1 MKRTI
6 AALVIVLMPVALATA
21 QTTQAAQAA
30 AKKIPRWESNLT
42 AGYIEYTSIQDSS
55 TGNVDTLN
63 RHIGIVKGFWYYPF
77 LPRIVSLGLSFDY
90 VIDDLPICVNA
101 AINAPWKFF
110 VPFVNVGT
118 GFSFSGSSLKGYGA
132 GFKLRTG
139 KKFGL
144 IAEYHHYTIK
154 KKSNTFGTTEEPT
167 YTIRDTAYFGFGIAY
182 LY

>member
-1 MKRTI
+1 MRKTSFVLFI
-6 AALVIVLMPVALATA
+6 LILSAVFCQAQSAAK
-21 QTTQAAQAA
+21 
-30 AKKIPRWESNLT
+30 KKIPRWESNLT
-42 AGYIEYTSIQDSS
+42 AGYIEYTSIQDAS
-55 TGNVDTLN
+55 TGSVDDMS

-101 AINAPWKFF
+101 ALNAPLKFF

-118 GFSFSGSSLKGYGA
+118 GFSFSGSTLQGYGA

-144 IAEYHHYTIK
+144 IAEYHHYRIK

-167 YTIRDTAYFGFGIAY
+167 YTIRESAYFGFGIAY

>member
-1 MKRTI
+1 MRKTI
-6 AALVIVLMPVALATA
+6 CALVILL
-21 QTTQAAQAA
+21 AA
-30 AKKIPRWESNLT
+30 ASFGRAQDAAKKKIPRWESNLS
-42 AGYIEYTSIQDSS
+42 AGYIEYTSIQESG
-55 TGNVDTLN
+55 TGSVDN
-63 RHIGIVKGFWYYPF
+63 MSRHIGIVKSFWYYPF

-101 AINAPWKFF
+101 AINVPFKFF
-110 VPFVNVGT
+110 VPFVAAGT
-118 GFSFSGSSLKGYGA
+118 GFSFSGSTLQSYGA

-144 IAEYHHYTIK
+144 IAEFRHYQIK
-154 KKSNTFGTTEEPT
+154 KKSNTFGTNEEPT